1 MELLKKKR
9 QPLRFLSMLLAVFM
23 ILSLSF
29 TLPQGLCV
37 NAAESN
43 EKPLMLQPG
52 GMCFGVQMST
62 DGALVVGFS
71 KIDGICPSEDAGIA
85 RRDLIVAINGDKIEN
100 ADDLI
105 TTVDKAGEKPAK
117 VDVVRN
123 GKKISFDVTPRR
135 SVDGRYKIGVYV
147 KDSAAGIGTVTFID
161 PSTGAFGGLGHGI
174 YDIESEILIPMSK
187 GIVNSVN
194 IKSVRRGKVGIP
206 GELKG
211 CLEAKKIGKLTCN
224 TEYGVFGYLTDKA
237 MTKESTIPVAKAH
250 EVKEGKAQIICTT
263 DTYRDS
269 YEVEI
274 TEIHNDRPAKNYVI
288 KITDQR
294 LLDKTGGIVQGM
306 SGSPIIQNGKL
317 VGALTHVLVRD
328 PTGGYGIF
336 IENMLS
342 HMSE

>member
-1 MELLKKKR
+1 MEILKKR
-9 QPLRFLSMLLAVFM
+9 QRAWKYLAVLIAVFM
-23 ILSLSF
+23 ILPHGF
-29 TLPQGLCV
+29 FAH
-37 NAAESN
+37 AAKSEEST
-43 EKPLMLQPG
+43 LMLQPG

-71 KIDGICPSEDAGIA
+71 KIDGICPAQDAGIA
-85 RRDLIVAINGDKIEN
+85 CRDLITCINGEKIGS

-105 TTVDKAGEKPAK
+105 RSVDKSGTKCAK
-117 VDVVRN
+117 IDVIRD
-123 GKKISFDVTPRR
+123 GKDLSFDVTPRL
-135 SVDGRYKIGVYV
+135 SSDGRYKIGVYV
-147 KDSAAGIGTVTFID
+147 RDSAAGIGTVTFID
-161 PSTGAFGGLGHGI
+161 PATGAFGGLGHGI

-194 IKSVRRGKVGIP
+194 IKSVRPGKVGIP

-211 CLEAKKIGKLTCN
+211 CLEARKIGKLTCN

-237 MTKESTIPVAKAH
+237 ISKESAIPVAKASQ
-250 EVKEGKAQIICTT
+250 VREGKAQIICTT
-263 DTYRDS
+263 NTQRDTYD
-269 YEVEI
+269 VEI

-288 KITDQR
+288 KITDKR
-294 LLDKTGGIVQGM
+294 LLEKTGGIVQGM
-306 SGSPIIQNGKL
+306 SGSPIIQDGRL

-342 HMSE
+342 QMSTKAQ

>member
-1 MELLKKKR
+1 MEILKKRSK
-9 QPLRFLSMLLAVFM
+9 LYKGVALLLAVFM
-23 ILSLSF
+23 M
-29 TLPQGLCV
+29 LPHGFFV
-37 NAAESN
+37 NAARSED
-43 EKPLMLQPG
+43 KTLMLQPG

-71 KIDGICPSEDAGIA
+71 KIDGTCPAKDAGIVC
-85 RRDLIVAINGDKIEN
+85 RDLIVSINGEKIEN
-100 ADDLI
+100 ADGLI
-105 TTVDKAGEKPAK
+105 TSVDKAGAK
-117 VDVVRN
+117 SAKIDVVRD
-123 GKKISFDVTPRR
+123 GKELSFNVTPRL
-135 SVDGRYKIGVYV
+135 SSDGKYKIGVYV
-147 KDSAAGIGTVTFID
+147 RDSAAGIGTVTFID
-161 PSTGAFGGLGHGI
+161 PATGAFGGLGHGI
-174 YDIESEILIPMSK
+174 YDMESEILIPMSK

-194 IKSVRRGKVGIP
+194 IKSVRPGKVGIP

-211 CLEAKKIGKLTCN
+211 SLEAKKIGKLTCN

-237 MTKESTIPVAKAH
+237 ITKESAIPVAKEH

-263 DTYRDS
+263 DTVRDS

-274 TEIHNDRPAKNYVI
+274 TEIRNDRPAKNYVI

-342 HMSE
+342 HMSEPLI